1 MKLSQLDGK
10 RIAVV
15 LEGRPPSTV
24 VRGWASYEVDKDLGN
39 CLRVRLSEAEGDPH
53 LFFPESAEEYEF
65 ELDWR
70 YGCDYAVTLRINHA
84 ASA

>member
-15 LEGRPPSTV
+15 LEGRQAETV
-24 VRGWASYEVDKDLGN
+24 VRGRASFVADEDLGD
-39 CLRVRLSEAEGDPH
+39 CLRVSLSGTPGSPDF
-53 LFFPESAEEYEF
+53 FFPESAEEYEF

-70 YGCDYAVTLRINHA
+70 YGCDYAVTVR
-84 ASA
+84 